1 MDLRTAVQIHTDW
14 KIRFRATIQK
24 QERIDSLAIGRED
37 CCEFGTWLNGE
48 GKAHFGSLPHFG
60 ACATAH
66 VLFHQEAGKVAA
78 AINGRNYAGAEAM
91 LALGSSYSSASNGV
105 TQAIMRLF
113 KEIGS

>member
-1 MDLRTAVQIHTDW
+1 M
-14 KIRFRATIQK
+14 
-24 QERIDSLAIGRED
+24 
-37 CCEFGTWLNGE
+37 
-48 GKAHFGSLPHFG
+48 
-60 ACATAH
+60 
-66 VLFHQEAGKVAA
+66 AA